1 MDATMQSRI
10 TGSLLW
16 SRLQPVFCSLKAV
29 LQRAFQT
36 GRGIVALGMLAMSF
50 LVPLPALSAGDDLL
64 GHWTF
69 DAVRGGVAVDASG
82 EDRHAKVHG
91 ATQTDGHVSG
101 ALMFD
106 GHDDYVALGD
116 LGQFDAVTIAFWMRG
131 ENVGKTDD
139 WQGLVTSDGWEEGV
153 FHIGVLGG
161 RVDVHWHLGASRR
174 GRMRSGQLKNGVWY
188 HVAVVADRQGRAI
201 RLFLNGQEEDAMD
214 FAGELPEIKLAAQV
228 VGRESADQGY
238 DRYFHGAIDDVRIY
252 DRALTEPDIQR
263 LCPGMRS
270 LSARDPRDVR
280 TGYRIPDE
288 GYCDQPYVVITNDG
302 NWLCLLTT
310 AGGHEGAANSHVVS
324 TISEDQG
331 RTWSKLVELEPSDG
345 PPAVYSLPVVARSGR
360 VYAFYDYN
368 GDNFQCPGR
377 NDCVGWY
384 VYKYSDDN
392 GRTWSKERYRLP
404 MRMTAVDR
412 TNTFDGKVQI
422 FWGIG
427 KPITFGDT
435 MMFAFSK
442 CGKYLID
449 RSEGWFYRSDN
460 ILTEPDVNKIEWQ
473 LLPDG
478 DVGLKNPAYG
488 EVQAEQNIVPMSDG
502 SIYCMYRTA
511 GDHPCHAYS
520 RDGGHTWTMPE
531 YATTPGGRRFKN
543 SRACP
548 KVWRTE
554 SGKYLFW
561 FHHHGA
567 HKTAYRGRNPV
578 WLSGGIERDGFVHWS
593 QPEIVLFDLAPEN
606 CLFDPKT
613 GIPGEGGGMSYPDLI
628 EQDGRYWMTETQ
640 KTVARV
646 HPIDTTLLEDLWD
659 QGNVKTVARKGLA
672 LDLGLEEIDK
682 GEAVMPALPSL
693 AEGGGFSVDFWIKL
707 NDLSADQIIADSRDA
722 SGNGFVVKTD
732 EHGTIRIEMSD
743 GKNVGFWACDRGILK
758 PGAWH
763 HVAIIVDGA
772 PDIIS
777 FVVDGILCDGGTA
790 CIYGWGRFTPEL
802 GDINGSKKLRLAPSL
817 EGQLKRLRIY
827 DRYLRTSEAIGSFH
841 AGA

>member
-1 MDATMQSRI
+1 MNLRI
-10 TGSLLW
+10 SGQTAPVARVVRRLVVAIAWNCVCLSGILSTGLMAAE
-16 SRLQPVFCSLKAV
+16 QP
-29 LQRAFQT
+29 
-36 GRGIVALGMLAMSF
+36 I
-50 LVPLPALSAGDDLL
+50 

-69 DAVRGGVAVDASG
+69 DRLDGQTAANTAVDG
-82 EDRHAKVHG
+82 EPGAVHG
-91 ATQTDGHVSG
+91 AAPVAGVKDGG
-101 ALMFD
+101 LAFD
-106 GHDDYVALGD
+106 GQDDYVALGD
-116 LGQFDAVTIAFWMRG
+116 LGAFEAVTIAFWMKG
-131 ENVGKTDD
+131 ENVGKADD
-139 WQGLVTSDGWEEGV
+139 WQGLVTSDAWEEGV
-153 FHIGVLGG
+153 FHVGVRAG
-161 RVDVHWHLGASRR
+161 RVDIYWHLGGARR
-174 GRMRSGQLKNGVWY
+174 GRLRSGLLKNNVWY
-188 HVAVVADRQGRAI
+188 HVALVADRQGRAI

-214 FAGELPEIKLAAQV
+214 FAGDLPEIKLAAQV
-228 VGRESADQGY
+228 AGRESAEGGFG
-238 DRYFHGAIDDVRIY
+238 RYFKGAIDDVRIY
-252 DRALTEPDIQR
+252 DRALAEAGIES
-263 LCPGMRS
+263 LCPGMQP

-288 GYCDQPYVVITNDG
+288 GYCDQPYVVITHDG

-331 RTWSKLVELEPSDG
+331 RTWSKLVELEPTDG

-377 NDCVGWY
+377 SDCVGWF
-384 VYKYSDDN
+384 VYKYSDDH

-427 KPITFGDT
+427 KPITLGDT

-460 ILTEPDVNKIEWQ
+460 ILTETDVTEIEWQ

-488 EVQAEQNIVPMSDG
+488 DVQAEQNIVPMNDG

-520 RDGGHTWTMPE
+520 RDGGHTWTMPQ
-531 YATTPGGRRFKN
+531 YATYTPDGRRFKN

-548 KVWRTE
+548 KVWKAKN
-554 SGKYLFW
+554 GKYLFW

-567 HKTAYRGRNPV
+567 HKNAYRGRNPA
-578 WLSGGIERDGFVHWS
+578 WLSGGIERDGFIHWS

-606 CLFDPKT
+606 CVFDPET
-613 GIPGEGGGMSYPDLI
+613 GMPGEGGGMSYPDLI
-628 EQDGRYWMTETQ
+628 EQDGRYWITETQ

-646 HPIDTTLLEDLWD
+646 HPIDETLLEGLWN
-659 QGNVKTVARKGLA
+659 QGEVKTVTRKGLV
-672 LDLGLEEIDK
+672 LDLEPEKIPEGQAGMPKLPGL
-682 GEAVMPALPSL
+682 A
-693 AEGGGFSVDFWIKL
+693 GGGFALDFWIEL
-707 NDLSADQIIADSRDA
+707 NDLSPGQIIADCRDE
-722 SGNGFVVKTD
+722 SGQGFVVETG

-743 GKNVGFWACDRGILK
+743 DENVGFWACDRGIIE
-758 PGAWH
+758 PGVRH
-763 HVAIIVDGA
+763 HVAIIVDGG
-772 PDIIS
+772 PNVIS
-777 FVVDGILCDGGTA
+777 FVVDGILCDGGTHS
-790 CIYGWGRFTPEL
+790 IYGWGRFTPEL
-802 GDINGSKKLRLAPSL
+802 NDINGSGQLRLAPALDGRL
-817 EGQLKRLRIY
+817 ERLRIY
-827 DRYLRTSEAIGSFH
+827 DRYLRTSEAIASFH
-841 AGA
+841 SGT

>member
-1 MDATMQSRI
+1 
-10 TGSLLW
+10 
-16 SRLQPVFCSLKAV
+16 
-29 LQRAFQT
+29 
-36 GRGIVALGMLAMSF
+36 
-50 LVPLPALSAGDDLL
+50 LPTAEEPI

-69 DAVRGGVAVDASG
+69 DRLDGQTAPNAVVSG
-82 EDRHAKVHG
+82 QPGAVHG
-91 ATQTDGHVSG
+91 ATAVAGVKDG
-101 ALMFD
+101 ALSFD
-106 GHDDYVALGD
+106 GRDDYVALGE
-116 LGQFDAVTIAFWMRG
+116 LGQFDAVTITFWIKG
-131 ENVGKTDD
+131 ENVGKADD
-139 WQGLVTSDGWEEGV
+139 WQGLVTSDAWEEGV
-153 FHIGVLGG
+153 FHIGVRGG
-161 RVDVHWHLGASRR
+161 RIDIHWHLGGARR
-174 GRMRSGQLKNGVWY
+174 GRLRSGRLKNGVWY

-214 FAGELPEIKLAAQV
+214 FAGELPEIKLVSQV
-228 VGRESADQGY
+228 VGRESVETKPS
-238 DRYFHGAIDDVRIY
+238 RFLHGAIDDVRIY
-252 DRALTEPDIQR
+252 DRALAEPDIQR
-263 LCPGMRS
+263 LCPG
-270 LSARDPRDVR
+270 LQPLAVRDPRDVR

-331 RTWSKLVELEPSDG
+331 RTWSKLVELEPADG
-345 PPAVYSLPVVARSGR
+345 PPAVYSLPVVTRSGR

-368 GDNFQCPGR
+368 GDNFQCPAR
-377 NDCVGWY
+377 SDCVGWF

-442 CGKYLID
+442 CGKYVID

-460 ILTEPDVNKIEWQ
+460 ILTEPDVDKIEWQ

-478 DVGLKNPAYG
+478 DVGLKNPEYG
-488 EVQAEQNIVPMSDG
+488 DVQAEQNIVPMSDG

-531 YATTPGGRRFKN
+531 YATYTPGGRRFKN

-548 KVWRTE
+548 KVWRCKN
-554 SGKYLFW
+554 GKYLFW

-567 HKTAYRGRNPV
+567 HKNPYRGRNPV
-578 WLSGGIERDGFVHWS
+578 WLSGGIERDGFIHWS

-613 GIPGEGGGMSYPDLI
+613 GISGPGGGMSYPDLI
-628 EQDGRYWMTETQ
+628 EQDGRYWITETQ

-646 HPIDTTLLEDLWD
+646 HPIDPTLLEGLWT
-659 QGNVKTVARKGLA
+659 QGLVKTVTKNGLA
-672 LDLGLEEIDK
+672 LDLGPDEIEK
-682 GEAVMPALPSL
+682 GEASMPALPSL
-693 AEGGGFSVDFWIKL
+693 AQGGGFSVDFRIKL
-707 NDLSADQIIADSRDA
+707 NELSAEQIIADGRDE
-722 SGNGFVVKTD
+722 SGKGFVVKTA

-743 GKNVGFWACDRGILK
+743 GEHVGFWACDRDIIK
-758 PGAWH
+758 PDTWH
-763 HVAIIVDGA
+763 HIAIIVDGA

-777 FVVDGILCDGGTA
+777 FVVDGILCDGGKT

-802 GDINGSKKLRLAPSL
+802 GDVNGSKQLRVAPSL
-817 EGQLKRLRIY
+817 EGPLKRLRVY
-827 DRYLRTSEAIGSFH
+827 DRYLRTSEAVANH
-841 AGA
+841 RAGL